1 MKIRSGKSGN
11 KNKVMKNIIVTG
23 HNGYIGTHLTKLLL
37 EKDYEVVGI
46 DTNYF
51 DKECEFYHSIPLKK
65 EIIKDVRLIN
75 ERDIE
80 SAYAICHLAAL
91 SNDPIGALNEQL
103 TFDINHKASVRLSKL
118 AKKCGVEKFI
128 YSSSC
133 SLYGIA
139 DGDKAL
145 DETAK
150 FNPVTAYAKS
160 KVNSES
166 EILPLADKYFSVTF
180 LRNATAY
187 GISPKLR
194 LDLVVN
200 NLIGWAITTGEIRI
214 MSDGN
219 PWRPLIHAEDIA
231 RAFIAVIEAPK
242 EIVNG
247 QAFNT
252 GQNEENYQVK
262 DIAEMIGKI
271 VPDCKIVITG
281 EHGGDSRSYR
291 VNFDKIKN
299 TLPNFDPVWHLEE
312 GIKEIFN
319 NYIKLGID
327 KDKFNGRY
335 FIRLKQ
341 LNYLLE
347 NKKIDEELFWV

>member
-1 MKIRSGKSGN
+1 MKK
-11 KNKVMKNIIVTG
+11 IIVTG
-23 HNGYIGTHLTKLLL
+23 HNGYIGTQLTGMLS
-37 EKDYEVVGI
+37 EQDYEVVGI

-51 DKECEFYHSIPLKK
+51 DKECAFYHSQPPLNVIK
-65 EIIKDVRLIN
+65 KDVRLIN
-75 ERDIE
+75 KKDLDG
-80 SAYAICHLAAL
+80 AYAICHLAAL
-91 SNDPIGALNEQL
+91 SNDPMGALNEQL
-103 TFDINHKASVRLSKL
+103 TFDINYKASVRLAEL
-118 AKKCGVEKFI
+118 AKKNGVEKFI

-139 DGDKAL
+139 DGNSAL

-150 FNPVTAYAKS
+150 FKPVTAYAKS
-160 KVNSES
+160 KVFSERD
-166 EILPLADKYFSVTF
+166 ILPLADENFSVTF

-200 NLIGWAITTGEIRI
+200 NLIGWAITSGEIRI
-214 MSDGN
+214 LSDGS

-242 EIVNG
+242 EKVNG

-252 GQNEENYQVK
+252 GQNKENYQVK

-271 VPDCKIVITG
+271 IPDCKIVITG
-281 EHGGDSRSYR
+281 EHGNDSRSYR

-299 TLPNFDPVWHLEE
+299 SLPEFKPAWNLNNGIRQIFDSY
-312 GIKEIFN
+312 K
-319 NYIKLGID
+319 KLGID
-327 KDKFNGRY
+327 NDRFNGRY

-347 NKKIDEELFWV
+347 NGKLDKGLFWL